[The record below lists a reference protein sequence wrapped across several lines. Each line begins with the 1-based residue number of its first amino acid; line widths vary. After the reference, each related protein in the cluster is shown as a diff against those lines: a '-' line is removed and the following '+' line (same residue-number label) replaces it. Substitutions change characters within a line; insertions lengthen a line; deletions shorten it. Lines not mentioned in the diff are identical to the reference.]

1 MNARD
6 SIEREYPLHQPKI
19 SQSKTHLL
27 CRLSEGQ
34 LKPIWDEVRH
44 IKNNMSSA
52 QNCNRGLAG
61 NLKHQYSLTKC
72 VESLSDIVLPLCTEY
87 NLHTGYIS
95 KKEKILIDKKTSTVL
110 NKAWVNFG
118 RKTEFNPPHSHTG
131 VMSFVI
137 WLDIPYDINEEMELP
152 HVVESFAPLAGHF
165 MFQHVNTFGTISPEV
180 LPVDKNMNDMIVV
193 FPSGLIHQV
202 FPFYTSDE
210 YRISVSGNISIRSR
224 V

>member
-1 MNARD
+1 
-6 SIEREYPLHQPKI
+6 
-19 SQSKTHLL
+19 
-27 CRLSEGQ
+27 
-34 LKPIWDEVRH
+34 
-44 IKNNMSSA
+44 
-52 QNCNRGLAG
+52 
-61 NLKHQYSLTKC
+61 
-72 VESLSDIVLPLCTEY
+72 
-87 NLHTGYIS
+87 
-95 KKEKILIDKKTSTVL
+95 L